1 MTLKNTDNYTITVK
15 TRQILDND
23 TDIIEEKGE
32 GRYFEKDKKKYIL
45 YKTESDSVM
54 ITVEKNEV
62 RIKRSGSV
70 DSLMVYIKGKTTDFK
85 YRLPYGMMKVR
96 LETGKIIDALGEN
109 GGELRLIYTLDMN
122 NMKLYNDTRITLK
135 R

>member
-1 MTLKNTDNYTITVK
+1 MILKNTDNYKITVK

-32 GRYFEKDKKKYIL
+32 GRYFKKDKKKYIL

-96 LETGKIIDALGEN
+96 LETGKIIDALDEN
-109 GGELRLIYTLDMN
+109 GGELRLV
-122 NMKLYNDTRITLK
+122 
-135 R
+135 